1 MAPAKVRVPAV
12 AGLAR
17 PRVDDRLS
25 AVWRHGLALVVAPA
39 GSGKTT
45 LIARFAAASPDPVAW
60 YRAEGRDQSEAA
72 LLQHLEAALLAILPG
87 LARGWTSVEA
97 ASRAFEQLATGRILL
112 VVDDAHTLEG
122 SSAEQAL
129 ERFIDYAPPSLAVVI
144 GSRSEPAFNL
154 SRRRV
159 SGGLLEIGPEDL
171 RFRSWEVERL
181 FRDFYAESVGPEE
194 IARLARRTD
203 GWAAGL
209 QLFHL
214 ATAGKSAEERRRIL
228 ASLGSG
234 SRVVREYLTR
244 NVLDELPPE
253 LRSFLVQTSVLG
265 ILSGPLADG
274 LLGRTDGARVLEEL
288 ERRRLFTF
296 ALDDG
301 TYRYHEVL
309 RSHLEGVLLEE
320 RGEVA
325 LRSTHRRAG
334 ELLEAAD
341 APAEALVA
349 YCRAE
354 AWDAAERLVAREGRQ
369 LAAGPAAWLE
379 VLPAGTV
386 RHDPWLIL
394 ATARRHRAEGRWV
407 EAIEAYQLAEAGFG
421 ASTVAQT
428 PRRERLAIA
437 PWLEVN
443 PGPPTDWSGRL
454 RAAVLRDPL
463 TAARGTWPATSS
475 DADPAGSALGS
486 PGSRLGRG
494 LALLAG
500 GRVAAAVGALSDQTA
515 DQVAAPMTGPLGGPV
530 AQAAGSD
537 EADPAMAAAL
547 ALARGAA
554 RLVAGDPAGSR
565 DVEAGIA
572 LADGAGAG
580 WLARL
585 GRALLVV
592 ASADLPPGSPP
603 EAGADRHPWSTALTG
618 LLMGWLRPGAPAT
631 LSFLDGAVDRFAAL
645 GAASLEAWA
654 LALGAYASARQAR
667 PDAGAQ
673 VSRAV
678 AAIRRGSVPDAYF
691 LVELAL
697 ARLDAERADLHLE
710 RAAEVAGRTGLVE
723 PRQVAPDRPAEPTP
737 AEARRRSSPAMALGT
752 PAQRPAEAT
761 QPAAVSIDLFGG
773 FRLLVGGLEV
783 DLALVKPRAR
793 QVLHLLSLACGGPV
807 HREVILTALWPDTDP
822 ETAGRLLHV
831 AVSSLRTAL
840 EPGSPRGGAGLIRR
854 DGDAYRLGLPGA
866 AEFDLIDFQEALDEA
881 ATALAQANPGAAMD
895 ALRRAIERYR
905 GDLLPEEGPADWVVD
920 ARDRARL
927 AAVGAARSLAE
938 LRLAAGDD
946 GGAAQACARGLTL
959 DRFDDG
965 LWRLLI
971 DAHDRAGDRG
981 AAHRARR
988 GYAQMLAELGVGPPL
1003 EAPARPVPADGAT
1016 AAALVAR
1023 A

>member
-1 MAPAKVRVPAV
+1 VPAV
-12 AGLAR
+12 AGMAR

-25 AVWRHGLALVVAPA
+25 AVWQHGLGLVIAPA

-45 LIARFAAASPDPVAW
+45 LMARFAAASPDPVAW

-87 LARGWTSVEA
+87 LGRGWTSVEA
-97 ASRAFEQLATGRILL
+97 ASRALEQLAAGRILL

-122 SSAEQAL
+122 STAEGAL
-129 ERFIDYAPPSLAVVI
+129 ERFIDYAPPSLAVII

-159 SGGLLEIGPEDL
+159 SGSLLEIGPEDL

-214 ATAGKSAEERRRIL
+214 ATAGKSADERRRIL

-244 NVLDELPPE
+244 NVLDELPAD
-253 LRSFLVQTSVLG
+253 LRSFLIQTSVLG
-265 ILSGPLADG
+265 ILSGPLTDG
-274 LLGRTDGARVLEEL
+274 LLGRSDGARVLEEL

-309 RSHLEGVLLEE
+309 RGHLEGVLLEE

-325 LRSTHRRAG
+325 LRAAHRRAG
-334 ELLEAAD
+334 ELLEAVD
-341 APAEALVA
+341 ALAEALVA

-369 LAAGPAAWLE
+369 LAAGSAAWLD
-379 VLPAGTV
+379 VLPAATV
-386 RHDPWLIL
+386 RHDSWLIL

-421 ASTVAQT
+421 ASSAAQT
-428 PRRERLAIA
+428 PRRERVAIA
-437 PWLEVN
+437 SWLEVS

-454 RAAVLRDPL
+454 RTALLRDPL
-463 TAARGTWPATSS
+463 AAARGPWPGPSS
-475 DADPAGSALGS
+475 DVDPDMSAARS

-500 GRVAAAVGALSDQTA
+500 GRVAAAVEALAEPLAAA
-515 DQVAAPMTGPLGGPV
+515 D
-530 AQAAGSD
+530 GSG
-537 EADPAMAAAL
+537 EAEPATAAAL
-547 ALARGAA
+547 ALARGAG
-554 RLVAGDPAGSR
+554 RLVAGDPAGSH
-565 DVEAGIA
+565 DLEAGIA

-585 GRALLVV
+585 GRSLLVT
-592 ASADLPPGSPP
+592 ASPDLPPGSMPD
-603 EAGADRHPWSTALTG
+603 AADDHDPWSTGLTG
-618 LLMGWLRPGAPAT
+618 LLMGWLRPAAPAT
-631 LSFLDGAVDRFAAL
+631 LSCLDGAADRFATL
-645 GAASLEAWA
+645 GAAALEAWA
-654 LALGAYASARQAR
+654 LALAAFAAARQDRVEASAA
-667 PDAGAQ
+667 

-678 AAIRRGSVPDAYF
+678 AAIRRGSVPDAHF

-697 ARLDAERADLHLE
+697 ARIDRERADLHLE
-710 RAAEVAGRTGLVE
+710 RAAEIGRRSGLVE
-723 PRQVAPDRPAEPTP
+723 PRQIAPDPADERASAETERRPPASTVAARTPARRPAG
-737 AEARRRSSPAMALGT
+737 EALR
-752 PAQRPAEAT
+752 
-761 QPAAVSIDLFGG
+761 PAAVSIELFGG
-773 FRLLVGGLEV
+773 FRLLVDGREV
-783 DLALVKPRAR
+783 DLASVKPRAR
-793 QVLHLLSLACGGPV
+793 QVLHLLGLACGGPV

-822 ETAGRLLHV
+822 ETAARLLHV

-854 DGDAYRLGLPGA
+854 DGDAYRLGPAGA
-866 AEFDLIDFQEALDEA
+866 AEFDLIAFQEALDEA
-881 ATALAQANPGAAMD
+881 ASALAQADSGAAMD

-905 GDLLPEEGPADWVVD
+905 GDLLPEEGPAEWVVD

-927 AAVGAARSLAE
+927 AAVGAARSLADQ
-938 LRLAAGDD
+938 RLAAGDQA
-946 GGAAQACARGLTL
+946 GAAQACARGLTL

-988 GYAQMLAELGVGPPL
+988 GYAQMLAELGLGPVS
-1003 EAPARPVPADGAT
+1003 EAPARHVAPDGAAT
-1016 AAALVAR
+1016 PAALA
-1023 A
+1023 AGA